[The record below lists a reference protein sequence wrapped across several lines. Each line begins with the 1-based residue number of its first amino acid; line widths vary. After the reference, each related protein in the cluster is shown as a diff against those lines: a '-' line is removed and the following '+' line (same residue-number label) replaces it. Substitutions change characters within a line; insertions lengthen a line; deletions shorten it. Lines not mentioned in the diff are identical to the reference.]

1 MTDYEHEYYLK
12 KITKSLDDLGFALK
26 NFGDEAQKRLDSFL
40 DGVFE
45 HNCAVFSGEKDPNH
59 EKLYSEGA
67 KCEQNVNKDGNSS
80 ETNSENEPDD
90 EKFVHLRAPAEFTF
104 TIEGQENIDKLW
116 KSANLGVKSHAAIN
130 YIPEDEEK
138 EEKESDD
145 GNVEGDNV
153 NHPAHYA
160 SASNGIECI
169 DAIEAATE
177 DLKGLE
183 AVCTANVLKYI
194 WRWKHKNGIEDL
206 KKARWYLEK
215 LIEKLEE
222 NDD

>member
-12 KITKSLDDLGFALK
+12 KITKSLDDLGSAIK
-26 NFGDEAQKRLDSFL
+26 KFGDEAQKRLDSFL

-59 EKLYSEGA
+59 EKLYSEEA

-80 ETNSENEPDD
+80 ETNSENGADD
-90 EKFVHLRAPAEFTF
+90 EKMVRFRTPTEFTF

-116 KSANLGVKSHAAIN
+116 KAANLGVKSFSDDN
-130 YIPEDEEK
+130 YIPEDEKK
-138 EEKESDD
+138 EEK
-145 GNVEGDNV
+145 EGDNV

-177 DLKGLE
+177 DLEGLE

-215 LIEKLEE
+215 LIEKVEKGE
-222 NDD
+222 KN

>member
-1 MTDYEHEYYLK
+1 MTDYQHENYLK
-12 KITKSLDDLGFALK
+12 KITKSLDDLGSALK

-45 HNCAVFSGEKDPNH
+45 HSCAVFSGEKDPNH

-80 ETNSENEPDD
+80 ETNSKKGDDD
-90 EKFVHLRAPAEFTF
+90 EKFVHLRAPSEFTF

-116 KSANLGVKSHAAIN
+116 KAANLGVKSFS
-130 YIPEDEEK
+130 DEEK
-138 EEKESDD
+138 EGDD
-145 GNVEGDNV
+145 GNVDGDNV

-177 DLKGLE
+177 DLNGLE

-194 WRWKHKNGIEDL
+194 WRWKHKNGVEDL
-206 KKARWYLEK
+206 QKARWYLEK
-215 LIEKLEE
+215 LIEKVEE

>member
-1 MTDYEHEYYLK
+1 MTDYEHEYYLE
-12 KITKSLDDLGFALK
+12 KITKSLDDLGSALK
-26 NFGDEAQKRLDSFL
+26 KFGDEAQKRLDSFL
-40 DGVFE
+40 DRVFE

-80 ETNSENEPDD
+80 ETNSEKAPDD
-90 EKFVHLRAPAEFTF
+90 KKFVHLHTPSEFTF
-104 TIEGQENIDKLW
+104 TIEGQENIDRLLNA
-116 KSANLGVKSHAAIN
+116 ANLGVKSFTDDN
-130 YIPEDEEK
+130 YIPKDEEK
-138 EEKESDD
+138 
-145 GNVEGDNV
+145 EGDNV

-177 DLKGLE
+177 DLNGLE

-194 WRWKHKNGIEDL
+194 WRWKRKNGIEDL

-222 NDD
+222 NDG